1 MANGHATSIFEYL
14 TAKNPDLIYK
24 EEKNA
29 IQSKCRTWIRPRYV
43 RPWQEF
49 SFETMERVFDGKLM
63 EECRR
68 DRWLPYPVPRLNP
81 EFDCIENGE
90 PSTVNIL
97 LRWTRPMVITA
108 LQEVVGTFDP
118 IFWVPRK
125 TDVDSSASDAVLIH
139 NPSAAGTEGARKGH
153 LRQRKQPRP
162 SSSKNRPLPPRPD
175 GAGIS
180 LRCRGNSST
189 NRLPSEIKPGSKWTS
204 EKLAAGDLT
213 NEDGEFS
220 RVKNHMRPIVQI
232 YHYCVTAKARY
243 GFLITSKEILVI
255 RIKPMSEGPGTGIAT
270 AETEGDTT
278 TLYQQLRY
286 NGLVEYKAI
295 PWGNHCSLIAGQVG
309 SYQNLTVNLSLWIL
323 SILAGNNSDPG
334 WNYQP
339 LDKEPLRGDQAA
351 AAESNS
357 DNDHSHETSTELA
370 DSAMSSFCFSEPA
383 QSVTASFSRRDLSEK
398 MQPPSYIIGKN
409 FVDSTLETQIW
420 DSSSSSRKRMRQLDD
435 TPKAAA
441 PEPRHIIDGGGQWPI
456 VKRNKPM

>member
-24 EEKNA
+24 EEENA
-29 IQSKCRTWIRPRYV
+29 IQSNCRTWIRPRYV

-49 SFETMERVFDGKLM
+49 NFETMERVFDGKLI

-68 DRWLPYPVPRLNP
+68 ERWLPYPVPSLNP

-90 PSTVNIL
+90 PATVNIL

-108 LQEVVGTFDP
+108 LQEVVGTFNP
-118 IFWVPRK
+118 IIWVFRK
-125 TDVDSSASDAVLIH
+125 TDVESWASDAELIG
-139 NPSAAGTEGARKGH
+139 NPAAAGTQGARRGH
-153 LRQRKQPRP
+153 LRQRNQPSRL
-162 SSSKNRPLPPRPD
+162 SSSKNRPLPARPD

-180 LRCRGNSST
+180 LRCRGNSNT

-213 NEDGEFS
+213 DEDGEFS

-255 RIKPMSEGPGTGIAT
+255 RIKPMSEGPGTTSIAT
-270 AETEGDTT
+270 AETEADMTA
-278 TLYQQLRY
+278 LYQQLKY

-295 PWGNHCSLIAGQVG
+295 PWENHCSLVAAGQER
-309 SYQNLTVNLSLWIL
+309 SYRNLTVNLSLWIL

-339 LDKEPLRGDQAA
+339 LDKELLRGNQATA
-351 AAESNS
+351 AQSNS
-357 DNDHSHETSTELA
+357 DNDHGHETATEPA

-398 MQPPSYIIGKN
+398 MQVCNCLPTSPANLY
-409 FVDSTLETQIW
+409 
-420 DSSSSSRKRMRQLDD
+420 
-435 TPKAAA
+435 PY
-441 PEPRHIIDGGGQWPI
+441 H
-456 VKRNKPM
+456 